1 MVKPGSFSVICTSKC
16 ANELVGLLLSLSIFH
31 RGASVY
37 VICDTKTKQIL
48 ADITPPP
55 RLKLTCYMELDKYD
69 GMNRQEM
76 EKAGLFGEFLSYKMK
91 AMDYALSEN
100 ADTLLLDSDIIIT
113 DVIDDIDSSREVG
126 LSPQFIKREYV
137 DKTGFYNAGMLWTN
151 TKSVTK
157 SWLESINHSHSCPEQ
172 INMTQ
177 LTEKY
182 NWFEFGDNYNLQ
194 CWRMYL
200 SSTDIT
206 PLITSKANDKLYYKG
221 APLKFIHTHFH
232 DMRFAEFNDFII
244 GHLRK
249 ANLYKI
255 LAIVYRVI
263 NGAWVLTIP
272 KQPIQGMGR
281 HNNDSYRE
289 LPILFKVK
297 NRDVDVK
304 FSDKTIHCWIEPN
317 LLTYDRPT
325 LEWCNDEIRGASLIL
340 LGNGDVKVEGEQLK
354 RITSAPVKPWIFWP
368 RKPML
373 LEKLLRIHGTLPQN
387 LRNTGTIF
395 IGNFENSVQ
404 ARFRNTDVDWSG
416 AIDEYHCTAGSQHL
430 FSHEEYL
437 MKLRSA
443 KYGLCLRGYG
453 SKCHRE
459 VELMAFGAVPIVV
472 DGVTTESYMEPLIEN
487 IHFIKVSSP
496 SEIRP
501 TIDGVMEEKWNE
513 MSAACYE
520 WYQRNVHST
529 NAWTNMITNILYS

>member
-1 MVKPGSFSVICTSKC
+1 MKPSSFSVICTSKC

-31 RGASVY
+31 GGAKVY
-37 VICDTKTKQIL
+37 VICDTKTKRII
-48 ADITPPP
+48 DEITPPP
-55 RLKLTCYMELDKYD
+55 RLDITCYLELDKYD
-69 GMNRQEM
+69 DMNRQEM
-76 EKAGLFGEFLSYKMK
+76 ERNGLFGDFLSYKMK

-100 ADTLLLDSDIIIT
+100 ADTMFLDSDIIIT
-113 DVIDDIDSSREVG
+113 DVLDDIDPSKEVG
-126 LSPQFIKREYV
+126 LSPQFIKQEYV

-157 SWLESINHSHSCPEQ
+157 SWLDLINHSHSCPEQ
-172 INMTQ
+172 INMTR

-200 SSTDIT
+200 SSVDINT
-206 PLITSKANDKLYYKG
+206 FITSKANDKLYYKNK
-221 APLKFIHTHFH
+221 PLKFIHTHFY
-232 DMRFAEFNDFII
+232 DKRFTHFNQLVLS
-244 GHLRK
+244 HMNK
-249 ANLYKI
+249 AHMYKI
-255 LAIVYRVI
+255 LAIIYRVI

-272 KQPIQGMGR
+272 QQPIKGIGR

-289 LPILFKVK
+289 LPILFKVQ
-297 NRDVDVK
+297 NRDLDVR

-325 LEWCNDEIRGASLIL
+325 LEWCNDEIRSASLIL

-354 RITSAPVKPWIFWP
+354 RITNAPVKPWTFWP
-368 RKPML
+368 RRPML
-373 LEKLLRIHGTLPQN
+373 LEKLLKNNGTLTWEN
-387 LRNTGTIF
+387 RTTITIF

-404 ARFRNTDVDWSG
+404 AHFRNTEVDWRSV
-416 AIDEYHCTAGSQHL
+416 IDVYHCTAGTKHK

-443 KYGLCLRGYG
+443 RFGLCLRGYG

-459 VELMAFGAVPIVV
+459 VELMAFGTVPIVA

-487 IHFIKVSSP
+487 VHFIKVTSP
-496 SEIRP
+496 SEIHP
-501 TIDGVMEEKWNE
+501 ITYEITKEKWNE
-513 MSAACYE
+513 MSKACYE
-520 WYQRNVHST
+520 WYQRNVHSK
-529 NAWTNMITNILYS
+529 NAWTNMIENILYD